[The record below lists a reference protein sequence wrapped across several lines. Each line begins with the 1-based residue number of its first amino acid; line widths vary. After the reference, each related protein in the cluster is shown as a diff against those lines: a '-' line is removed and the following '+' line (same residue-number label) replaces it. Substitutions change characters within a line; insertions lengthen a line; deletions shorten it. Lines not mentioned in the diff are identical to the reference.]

1 MSLYE
6 DVMRRKEV
14 IQDIAA
20 LHGAQKI
27 RLFGSVVR
35 GEDTPESDLDLL
47 VDFEPGRSLID
58 HIALIQDLQDL
69 LDRKVDVV
77 TENSLSLYIRE
88 RVTQEAIPL

>member
-14 IQDIAA
+14 ILDIAA

-35 GEDTPESDLDLL
+35 GEDTLESDLDLL